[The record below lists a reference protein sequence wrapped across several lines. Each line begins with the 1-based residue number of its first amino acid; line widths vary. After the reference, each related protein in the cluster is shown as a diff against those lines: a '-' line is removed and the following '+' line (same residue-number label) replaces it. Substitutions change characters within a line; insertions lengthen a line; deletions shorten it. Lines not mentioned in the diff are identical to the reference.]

1 MTDQN
6 RLFTTHGF
14 KDHQIKLLLL
24 GGLLAILAADV
35 QTTTAILSIPGGVEL
50 NPLMVPFVVSPVLM
64 VLAKLCCVCIV
75 VSVGMLCQLTC
86 KKNAMPIRG
95 DYLII
100 GTATLTTCIPV
111 VNNLFVLV

>member
-6 RLFTTHGF
+6 RYYTTNRF

-24 GGLLAILAADV
+24 GGLLAVFAADV
-35 QTTTAILSIPGGVEL
+35 QTTITILSLPGGMEL
-50 NPLMVPFVVSPVLM
+50 NPFMVPFVASPVLM

-75 VSVGMLCQLTC
+75 ISVGMLCQLTC

-95 DYLII
+95 DYLVI
-100 GTATLTTCIPV
+100 AAASLTTCVPV